1 MKEWVT
7 KIILVFNR
15 DFIIVS
21 FKILN
26 SNFLMLIENCHS
38 GIKSDFTKILKQSC
52 LKFAK

>member
-21 FKILN
+21 FKIVN
-26 SNFLMLIENCHS
+26 SDFLMLIENSHS
-38 GIKSDFTKILKQSC
+38 GIKRDFTIVLKQSC